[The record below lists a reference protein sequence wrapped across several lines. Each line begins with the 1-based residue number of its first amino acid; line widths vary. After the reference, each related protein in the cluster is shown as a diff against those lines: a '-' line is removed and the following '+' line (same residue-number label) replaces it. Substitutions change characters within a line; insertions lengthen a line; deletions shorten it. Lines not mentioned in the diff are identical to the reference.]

1 MMLSAVRTV
10 HPLKKAAIKPSSSTL
25 RGMLTPKEFKIV
37 DAALQSLRAAG
48 GIELSWEWQ
57 GKDTGWICAAKYN
70 EQTICE
76 VHAANTPIRGVLPL
90 NNTLV
95 ERLQSCKSFPKGY
108 KTFLEHPVEAK
119 KNLSLYELELEST
132 ELRDLLSS
140 LVGAILEHVE

>member
-1 MMLSAVRTV
+1 MMLTTTV

-70 EQTICE
+70 DQTICE
-76 VHAANTPIRGVLPL
+76 VHAASTPIRGVLPL
-90 NNTLV
+90 EQNLV
-95 ERLQSCKSFPKGY
+95 VRLKTCKAFPKGY
-108 KTFLEHPVEAK
+108 KTFLDHPIETR
-119 KNLSLYELELEST
+119 KNLCLYELELEST
-132 ELRDLLSS
+132 ELRELLSS
-140 LVGAILEHVE
+140 LVGAILEYVE

>member
-1 MMLSAVRTV
+1 MVVMAV

-76 VHAANTPIRGVLPL
+76 VHAASSPIRGVLPL
-90 NNTLV
+90 HLNLV
-95 ERLQSCKSFPKGY
+95 VKLQTCKTFPKGY
-108 KTFLEHPVEAK
+108 KTFLGAPMETREDRCF
-119 KNLSLYELELEST
+119 YELELETT
-132 ELRDLLSS
+132 ELRELLSS